1 MITPNTDI
9 ATIRSILKK
18 MGYKMKT
25 KSFSWG
31 RNAIYHH
38 IESGQDLTGNVFTEE
53 TRKKWIPLFE
63 WMKANRES
71 LIAIGK
77 ANKIIAIVQV

>member
-1 MITPNTDI
+1 MITTNTDI
-9 ATIRSILKK
+9 STIRSVLKK

-53 TRKKWIPLFE
+53 TRKKWVPLFE
-63 WMKANRES
+63 WMAANRDA
-71 LIAIGK
+71 LTAIGK
-77 ANKIIAIVQV
+77 TNKIIALVQI